1 MLQVTKWNFDTCDV
15 WLSIKCQLLKSKMA
29 VELSNYLLV
38 LLLFYSIFSG
48 RLRVILQKS
57 GISQMAETEKSR
69 KLGQGSWENCQI
81 DKIDRNDIDQVRATY
96 FGTSCIIF
104 ERLTGDG
111 LGDPRGIAVASELG
125 WLFWSDWNKKD
136 PKVERAN
143 LDGSERT
150 FIVRD
155 DLGWPN
161 GITLGLFNH
170 QF

>member
-1 MLQVTKWNFDTCDV
+1 MVP
-15 WLSIKCQLLKSKMA
+15 
-29 VELSNYLLV
+29 
-38 LLLFYSIFSG
+38 
-48 RLRVILQKS
+48 
-57 GISQMAETEKSR
+57 
-69 KLGQGSWENCQI
+69 
-81 DKIDRNDIDQVRATY
+81 
-96 FGTSCIIF
+96 
-104 ERLTGDG
+104 GDG

-161 GITLGLFNH
+161 GITLGLFD